1 VSPGKRRLVLVD
13 DDPAIRSLFRVKLGG
28 IYDIRVFGSGS
39 ELRSALGSLDPDLIL
54 IDWLMPETD
63 GLSLCREIRRIRRL
77 DPVPIAFLTGVDPS
91 PANIEQAYRAGAQSF
106 ISKTSSFEFIVIQI
120 GTLADYH
127 ELLSRHFRNRV
138 LMLSA
143 LRHDL
148 GNLLTGV
155 TAGVETLALHPAFR
169 DRLLR
174 RQAGDVLA
182 AARALRTLFLDL
194 REALA
199 DGGGESGP
207 GRKAERLSDVFGDLA
222 GYLEGWPR
230 KTTFAFPESGA
241 VGCLR
246 RPLARALYY
255 LARFFDNHLSEGLA
269 VLVRAEPEGG
279 GFRFSVRGRGHF
291 REAWER
297 AERGETADGAAVST
311 HDLFFAAYVGNALRR
326 HGSAAVLREDGEETE
341 ASFHLDISAP
351 A

>member
-1 VSPGKRRLVLVD
+1 MRD
-13 DDPAIRSLFRVKLGG
+13 
-28 IYDIRVFGSGS
+28 
-39 ELRSALGSLDPDLIL
+39 ALGSLDPDLIL
-54 IDWLMPETD
+54 VDWLMPETD
-63 GLSLCREIRRIRRL
+63 DLSLCREIRRIRRL

-91 PANIEQAYRAGAQSF
+91 PGNIEQAYRTGAQSF

-127 ELLSRHFRNRV
+127 ELLSRHFRSRM

-199 DGGGESGP
+199 DGEGETDAA
-207 GRKAERLSDVFGDLA
+207 RKAERLSDVFGDLA
-222 GYLEGWPR
+222 GDLEGWPR
-230 KTTFAFPESGA
+230 KTTFEFPESGA
-241 VGCLR
+241 VVCLR

-255 LARFFDNHLSEGLA
+255 LARFFDNHLPEGLA

-279 GFRFSVRGRGHF
+279 GFRFSVQGRGRF
-291 REAWER
+291 REDWEQ
-297 AERGETADGAAVST
+297 AQQGETSGAEIAST
-311 HDLFFAAYVGNALRR
+311 HDIFFAGYVGNALRL
-326 HGSAAVLREDGEETE
+326 HQTEPCLREEGEDTE
-341 ASFHLDISAP
+341 ASFLLDIPAP
-351 A
+351 V